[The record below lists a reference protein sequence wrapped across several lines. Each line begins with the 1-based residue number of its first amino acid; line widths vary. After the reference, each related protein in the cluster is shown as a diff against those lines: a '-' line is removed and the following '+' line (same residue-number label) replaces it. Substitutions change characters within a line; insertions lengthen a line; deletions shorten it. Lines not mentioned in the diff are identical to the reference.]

1 MMNNKNTAKK
11 MSINENAILEKY
23 LNTLATPISKH
34 KPDKKLSFIWA
45 NDAFYK
51 MTGHEKK
58 DFKIHPQSA
67 AFFLW
72 FFHSRSYRF
81 TIYSG
86 LLYPVDV
93 YPYYPANH
101 SWRRYKVETLL
112 AT

>member
-1 MMNNKNTAKK
+1 MISMNVIVERIQYARTNGHNIGITYK
-11 MSINENAILEKY
+11 INQFRTGYFCPKVIL
-23 LNTLATPISKH
+23 IH
-34 KPDKKLSFIWA
+34 K
-45 NDAFYK
+45 
-51 MTGHEKK
+51 HEKK
-58 DFKIHPQSA
+58 DFKIHSQSA

-112 AT
+112 DI

>member
-58 DFKIHPQSA
+58 DFKINLKGTSA
-67 AFFLW
+67 LCNIMEIEP
-72 FFHSRSYRF
+72 HSTFTKTYTKMASSYEWIFGFRKLCV
-81 TIYSG
+81 TYG
-86 LLYPVDV
+86 V
-93 YPYYPANH
+93 
-101 SWRRYKVETLL
+101 
-112 AT
+112 

>member
-51 MTGHEKK
+51 K
-58 DFKIHPQSA
+58 
-67 AFFLW
+67 
-72 FFHSRSYRF
+72 RF
-81 TIYSG
+81 
-86 LLYPVDV
+86 
-93 YPYYPANH
+93 
-101 SWRRYKVETLL
+101 
-112 AT
+112 